1 MPAFNAIIAD
11 SIPPS
16 ERGAGFGAFRM
27 FTSLPMALSPVIG
40 GIIMDS
46 LGYKEGLKIFLVV
59 SFFATIVVTFVRWK
73 AISETLSPKS
83 SLASVPQKEEKHG
96 IGSTLSNTFNL
107 PRTIWIMMI
116 VAVMGS
122 FGMRMVWE
130 FLPIYAVEVVG
141 LSNTQLG
148 IVETTVGLIATF
160 LALPGGML
168 SDQFG
173 RKPMILVSRVLK
185 PFTMLGITLSKNY
198 LVFFMVRSISS
209 VADAFGG
216 GAGIYAGGP
225 AWNALIAD
233 LVPET
238 KRGTV
243 MGTIGTLT
251 GIIGT
256 PSSLIG
262 AYLWQIY
269 NPHLPFQLSMV
280 LGLIGA
286 TIFALWVK
294 EPK

>member
-1 MPAFNAIIAD
+1 
-11 SIPPS
+11 
-16 ERGAGFGAFRM
+16 
-27 FTSLPMALSPVIG
+27 
-40 GIIMDS
+40 
-46 LGYKEGLKIFLVV
+46 
-59 SFFATIVVTFVRWK
+59 
-73 AISETLSPKS
+73 
-83 SLASVPQKEEKHG
+83 
-96 IGSTLSNTFNL
+96 
-107 PRTIWIMMI
+107 MMI

-173 RKPMILVSRVLK
+173 RKPMILASRVLK

-198 LVFFMVRSISS
+198 LVFFVIRSISS

-233 LVPET
+233 
-238 KRGTV
+238 
-243 MGTIGTLT
+243 
-251 GIIGT
+251 
-256 PSSLIG
+256 
-262 AYLWQIY
+262 
-269 NPHLPFQLSMV
+269 
-280 LGLIGA
+280 
-286 TIFALWVK
+286 
-294 EPK
+294 